1 MLQGG
6 FYNKCAVIVHF
17 ELQNWGEKVIS
28 LHVGLRVKY
37 RKTEMFL
44 FFCIFGDRDEDSIV
58 GIKKERKTLI
68 SCHLVTLGCRFRVSI
83 RDDGPERPIMKSDRC
98 TIDF

>member
-1 MLQGG
+1 M
-6 FYNKCAVIVHF
+6 
-17 ELQNWGEKVIS
+17 
-28 LHVGLRVKY
+28 KY

-68 SCHLVTLGCRFRVSI
+68 SCHLVTLGQVLGCRSAMH
-83 RDDGPERPIMKSDRC
+83 DGPERPIMKSDSFDVVR
-98 TIDF
+98 TISKLLGCIFIMILGYKT

>member
-17 ELQNWGEKVIS
+17 ELQNWGKKVIS

-44 FFCIFGDRDEDSIV
+44 FFCIFGDRDEDSI
-58 GIKKERKTLI
+58 KKERKTLI

-83 RDDGPERPIMKSDRC
+83 YTMMDPKDL
-98 TIDF
+98 F

>member
-1 MLQGG
+1 MCRYSPFKIANLGG
-6 FYNKCAVIVHF
+6 KS
-17 ELQNWGEKVIS
+17 IS

-68 SCHLVTLGCRFRVSI
+68 SCRLVTLGQVLGCRYAMM
-83 RDDGPERPIMKSDRC
+83 DPKDLL
-98 TIDF
+98 

>member
-83 RDDGPERPIMKSDRC
+83 YAMMDPKDLL
-98 TIDF
+98 

>member
-1 MLQGG
+1 MSIPSIDPGKHNMLQGG

-44 FFCIFGDRDEDSIV
+44 FFCMFGHRDEDYSIV

-68 SCHLVTLGCRFRVSI
+68 SCHLVTLGQV
-83 RDDGPERPIMKSDRC
+83 
-98 TIDF
+98 

>member
-1 MLQGG
+1 MCRYSPLWIAKLGG
-6 FYNKCAVIVHF
+6 KS
-17 ELQNWGEKVIS
+17 IS

-44 FFCIFGDRDEDSIV
+44 FFCIFGDRDEDAIV
-58 GIKKERKTLI
+58 GIKKERKTDFDFMP
-68 SCHLVTLGCRFRVSI
+68 SCHFRASFRVSI